1 MDTTAITT
9 ALEGLIT
16 NVTSMAT
23 GAAPLVLGVVATLT
37 GINVGI
43 SLFKRFAGKVA

>member
-1 MDTTAITT
+1 MGTEAITT
-9 ALEGLIT
+9 ALSSLIT
-16 NVTSMAT
+16 DVTAMAT
-23 GAAPLVLGVVATLT
+23 EAAPLVLGVVATLT